1 MMTELKNTPR
11 VEIIILNY
19 NGREDTRECLH
30 SLESLDYPNYHI
42 TIIDNGSQDGLGELV
57 KRDFPQVRYIYSP
70 VNLRF
75 AGGNNLAIKQAMA
88 EGFDYVLLL
97 NNDTVVDRSFLKFLV
112 EAIQASGEF
121 GLGAPKM
128 YYFNPTDVIWFAGGM
143 IDIKRA
149 YLRHFG
155 IGQKDDGQFDKVKEV
170 SFLNGACLL
179 IKAEVVAKI
188 GMLDE
193 DYFLYGE
200 DVDFCLRARKAGY
213 RLVYEPR
220 AKIWHKIS
228 RSTPQLRKLVYRY
241 KSWFTLM
248 RKHSPIYWRPVQIAN
263 LLFEFIPL
271 VVTFLKRKAK
281 FARQAD

>member
-97 NNDTVVDRSFLKFLV
+97 NNDTVVDRSFLKFWV
-112 EAIQASGEF
+112 EAIQA
-121 GLGAPKM
+121 
-128 YYFNPTDVIWFAGGM
+128 
-143 IDIKRA
+143 
-149 YLRHFG
+149 FG

-248 RKHSPIYWRPVQIAN
+248 RKHSPIYWRPIQIAN